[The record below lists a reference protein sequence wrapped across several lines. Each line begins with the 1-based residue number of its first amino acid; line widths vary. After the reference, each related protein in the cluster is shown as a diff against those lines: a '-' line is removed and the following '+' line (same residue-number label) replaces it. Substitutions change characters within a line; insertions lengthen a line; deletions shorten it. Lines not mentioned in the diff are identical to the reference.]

1 MVMICQYGFINDNK
15 CTNLVGVGLPD
26 GSALTNP
33 PANAED
39 VGSIPGLGRFP
50 GKGKGSHFSI
60 LAWEI
65 LWTEESGGLQSVR
78 SQRIG
83 HNLAA
88 KQQPTWCGLLLK
100 RNL

>member
-26 GSALTNP
+26 GSAVKNP

-50 GKGKGSHFSI
+50 GKGKGSHFNI

-65 LWTEESGGLQSVR
+65 LSTEEPGRLQVHGR
-78 SQRIG
+78 KRAG
-83 HNLAA
+83 HDLAM
-88 KQQPTWCGLLLK
+88 KQQTNKVSYCLWSS
-100 RNL
+100 